1 MQRGVYF
8 DAWFPRQHCY
18 HPSLP
23 PRRLRMIDDLVDYRA
38 TTLVW
43 ASLGGGSISLPYLEQ
58 EAFGPVDARSRFY
71 GFVNDSEFI
80 AAAQARGIKV
90 FGIVF
95 EAQGWEFPVELSEAE
110 DEVLAINE
118 LRGAGTRGW
127 MGLREFSQNR
137 YPKLWKPVEHYF
149 PAGLVNSLG
158 EPVTDLIEECCARD
172 IHQTALH
179 ARWVE
184 CPDREHQCFYMDR
197 NNPVWRAYLKA
208 IIKIQ
213 IDAGVDG
220 VQLDET
226 ELPLGS
232 LQYGG
237 CFCRDCMTGFRDY
250 LAARPVE
257 FPGVDLTTFHY
268 GDWLLEQGFD
278 FKSRLDETPLYA
290 EYYRYQLGAIR
301 AHFAE
306 LADYAR
312 SYGRSVGR
320 EVLVSGN
327 FFNMDPQYLGM
338 VDDVDLIVTEMRNT
352 THRQPEW
359 FRYVAGFAGDKD
371 VIVVENPYGG
381 VVPALVS
388 ELQEGRGYD
397 LFRLS
402 LFEAAAFG
410 VNMSVPYGSWMGAT
424 IEDAFYAPHEV
435 AADAQTFLAE
445 HERFFARRTV
455 NEVAV
460 VYGVESNRE
469 LIAKAD
475 VSDNLVNA
483 RDESVVVPYRQ
494 VTEALAGAGVPFDVV
509 IFSDGRTAPD
519 RVTPE
524 TLRPYGTVLLP
535 HCSYLTPAQE
545 AALASYADGGG
556 RVVRFDSFEGL
567 EPLLPGGRQVVLDG
581 SGVETVAVNT
591 AALADG
597 AVAVHLVNYGYD
609 AELDRVRPT
618 GPVTL
623 DARLPGAPAAATAYA
638 SDGGVTSL
646 PVTVADG
653 RVRVALDALGP
664 YTIVVFG

>member
-1 MQRGVYF
+1 
-8 DAWFPRQHCY
+8 
-18 HPSLP
+18 
-23 PRRLRMIDDLVDYRA
+23 
-38 TTLVW
+38 
-43 ASLGGGSISLPYLEQ
+43 
-58 EAFGPVDARSRFY
+58 
-71 GFVNDSEFI
+71 
-80 AAAQARGIKV
+80 
-90 FGIVF
+90 
-95 EAQGWEFPVELSEAE
+95 
-110 DEVLAINE
+110 
-118 LRGAGTRGW
+118 
-127 MGLREFSQNR
+127 
-137 YPKLWKPVEHYF
+137 
-149 PAGLVNSLG
+149 
-158 EPVTDLIEECCARD
+158 
-172 IHQTALH
+172 
-179 ARWVE
+179 
-184 CPDREHQCFYMDR
+184 
-197 NNPVWRAYLKA
+197 
-208 IIKIQ
+208 
-213 IDAGVDG
+213 
-220 VQLDET
+220 
-226 ELPLGS
+226 
-232 LQYGG
+232 
-237 CFCRDCMTGFRDY
+237 
-250 LAARPVE
+250 
-257 FPGVDLTTFHY
+257 
-268 GDWLLEQGFD
+268 LLERGFD

-327 FFNMDPQYLGM
+327 FFNMDPQYLGL

-388 ELQEGRGYD
+388 ALKEGRGYD

-424 IEDAFYAPHEV
+424 IEDAFYAPHEL
-435 AADAQTFLAE
+435 AADAQAFLAE

-469 LIAKAD
+469 LIARAD

-494 VTEALAGAGVPFDVV
+494 VTLALAGAGVPFDVV
-509 IFSDGRTAPD
+509 IFPDSRTAPD
-519 RVTPE
+519 RVTAE

-535 HCSYLTPAQE
+535 HCSCLSSAQE

-556 RVVRFDSFEGL
+556 RVIRFDAFDRL
-567 EPLLPGGRQVVLDG
+567 EPLLPDGRQVVLDG
-581 SGVETVAVNT
+581 PGVESVAVNT

-618 GPVTL
+618 GAVTL
-623 DARLPGAPAAATAYA
+623 DVRLPGSPAAATAYA

-653 RVRVALDALGP
+653 RHRVALDGLGP